1 MGEEEEEEESGTHR
15 KTSPLSTDQNLVS
28 ETKDGHY
35 NEWRVN
41 PRNHACFDVEIAF
54 ATALEWWKEGNTRA
68 WEYGNGAKERAIQV
82 ITIFMNRN
90 EKEERDGEGM

>member
-1 MGEEEEEEESGTHR
+1 M
-15 KTSPLSTDQNLVS
+15 
-28 ETKDGHY
+28 
-35 NEWRVN
+35 
-41 PRNHACFDVEIAF
+41 VE
-54 ATALEWWKEGNTRA
+54 KGNTRA